1 MQKRKEDRVFKHYFI
16 MYFLV
21 LLIPMIIC
29 CTYYSYMF
37 FVINADDIS
46 SRKNDLVHA
55 AARFDAVAS
64 EVAHLADS
72 LVSKAEVNIFK
83 NMTDVMVYPNTHKI
97 NELQTALPDLYH
109 DNQEMYNYFIFFD
122 NSEVVINKSIAY
134 TYEQFYT
141 LYMSKKDVGSF
152 ENWKTELARE
162 GRHYGFLPLQEYDM
176 HKTRTSKPVD
186 KLLAYTRPISAF
198 DGAETGY
205 VYIFLDDD
213 VIDSNMPVPEKN
225 SILTIQDFAGNLLY
239 CKDESGLGNYNEE
252 LIALLEGLDEKQSFT
267 QKKVKLQ
274 GIKYMMISYKSE
286 SSGLRYSYLVPNNII
301 NDRLIDCVG
310 MLVLFIV
317 VGVIADVVLSYYISK
332 KNATPINDMLNKMSI
347 KTEELEGHDTVIS
360 SIVNTVNDLVENNTD
375 LSNAIN
381 MQKPYLKTAFVN
393 RFLFSGFQNEKEI
406 SGMADYL
413 KWPLEGRVFC
423 VLLFRFHMLT
433 DSLEETEQRFFNTF
447 TASLTELIEKK
458 RPGSLYTD
466 LGEGQFALIMNESGD
481 DPEGIKVKSDELV
494 SYIKSEMPAVMARKI
509 FVYGGSIEKR
519 ADKIVDS
526 YRNASYLCYNEE
538 ERSEEHIIWY
548 SKGNSHSIG
557 YPSGD
562 MQVKLTHFVIAGD
575 EKGLHDYLQGIISR
589 FFIET
594 DLPVYL
600 QHVLITDLQ
609 IILIRLLEIIKLED
623 DEYAAYYV
631 QLEKNNNMPV
641 LSQITITL
649 NLFKDICRFMN
660 MQKKMRDGD
669 MIANGIISYIDA
681 RYGDPDLSLA
691 LLADQFDISQPY
703 LSSLFKQTHGI
714 NLSTYIEN
722 IRIEKAKDF
731 LRTTDLTINKISEM
745 VGYGS
750 TNSFCRA
757 FKRVTG
763 ISTSEYR
770 KS

>member
-1 MQKRKEDRVFKHYFI
+1 
-16 MYFLV
+16 
-21 LLIPMIIC
+21 
-29 CTYYSYMF
+29 
-37 FVINADDIS
+37 
-46 SRKNDLVHA
+46 
-55 AARFDAVAS
+55 
-64 EVAHLADS
+64 
-72 LVSKAEVNIFK
+72 
-83 NMTDVMVYPNTHKI
+83 
-97 NELQTALPDLYH
+97 
-109 DNQEMYNYFIFFD
+109 
-122 NSEVVINKSIAY
+122 
-134 TYEQFYT
+134 
-141 LYMSKKDVGSF
+141 
-152 ENWKTELARE
+152 
-162 GRHYGFLPLQEYDM
+162 M

-252 LIALLEGLDEKQSFT
+252 LITLLEGLDEKQSFA

-274 GIKYMMISYKSE
+274 GIKYMLISYKSE

-301 NDRLIDCVG
+301 NDRLMDCIG
-310 MLVLFIV
+310 MLVLFIA

-393 RFLFSGFQNEKEI
+393 RLLFSDFQNEKEI
-406 SGMADYL
+406 TGMADYM

-447 TASLTELIEKK
+447 TASLAELIEKK
-458 RPGSLYTD
+458 RPDSLYTD

-481 DPEGIKVKSDELV
+481 DPEGIKVKSENWFPTLSRKCRQSWPGKFLSMV
-494 SYIKSEMPAVMARKI
+494 EVLRRAQIKSLIHIRMLLTFATMRRREMK
-509 FVYGGSIEKR
+509 SILSGTVKE
-519 ADKIVDS
+519 
-526 YRNASYLCYNEE
+526 
-538 ERSEEHIIWY
+538 II
-548 SKGNSHSIG
+548 HSIG

-575 EKGLHDYLQGIISR
+575 ENGLHDYLKGIVTR

-623 DEYAAYYV
+623 DEYTAYYA

-649 NLFKDICRFMN
+649 NLFRDICRFMN
-660 MQKKMRDGD
+660 MQKKMQERGHD
-669 MIANGIISYIDA
+669 
-681 RYGDPDLSLA
+681 
-691 LLADQFDISQPY
+691 SQWIF
-703 LSSLFKQTHGI
+703 SI
-714 NLSTYIEN
+714 
-722 IRIEKAKDF
+722 
-731 LRTTDLTINKISEM
+731 
-745 VGYGS
+745 
-750 TNSFCRA
+750 
-757 FKRVTG
+757 
-763 ISTSEYR
+763 
-770 KS
+770 